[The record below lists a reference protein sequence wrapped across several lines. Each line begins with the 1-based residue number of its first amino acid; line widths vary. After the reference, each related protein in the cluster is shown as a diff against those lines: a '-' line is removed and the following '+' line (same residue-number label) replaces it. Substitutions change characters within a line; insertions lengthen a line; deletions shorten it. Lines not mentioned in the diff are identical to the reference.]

1 MHLKLVCA
9 NVCHFLEVYQC
20 TNVVLSPWKN
30 EHDNLKTICSLIF
43 LAVTPCVRSEL
54 LYGIMS
60 RPPLHNE
67 VPLWQPTNWQ
77 ADPLFVFASRK
88 ETIVNRCKEVGNLV
102 ISCKRR
108 VGFVTL
114 NAFDNSFRCQRPQQ
128 RFCQQHGLYV
138 WAALSPHQIN
148 WMGSPV
154 FCVQKGCFDW
164 HKCMYGWLNAWICRL
179 LWRDIWWECF
189 FSLPYNIS
197 KRYGHGSRFAF
208 LWSCQAQNCYIM
220 FIWKIVTHMP

>member
-1 MHLKLVCA
+1 MWKKSLQNWRPFCLGLSVVNFTESMEMHLKLEWA

-88 ETIVNRCKEVGNLV
+88 QTIVNRCKEVGNLV

-128 RFCQQHGLYV
+128 RFCWHVSNSTVFTSGLP
-138 WAALSPHQIN
+138 WAHI
-148 WMGSPV
+148 
-154 FCVQKGCFDW
+154 K
-164 HKCMYGWLNAWICRL
+164 
-179 LWRDIWWECF
+179 
-189 FSLPYNIS
+189 
-197 KRYGHGSRFAF
+197 
-208 LWSCQAQNCYIM
+208 
-220 FIWKIVTHMP
+220 